1 MSFMDT
7 EFPSV
12 KRRAEAGDGYA
23 QERLAGAYFCG
34 CAYCTPDNDAAIY
47 WYDRAIAS
55 GRKDSYVE
63 KAHMFAGIDEE
74 GYQKALNILIQ
85 GSNDYS
91 IGAAATLGDWYSDY
105 RGRSSDP
112 PFWGIPIDYSK
123 AYAYYRRAIEMS
135 TLRLPS
141 NIDPG
146 REHLGRV
153 YAGLARLYWNGWGA
167 QKDQGV
173 ALIFALKAFK
183 DCPPAYATHAL
194 LEEMFNAGIGGEL
207 SSQLAKACRAHDHFM
222 LNEYLLLIEQQYG
235 DINKIQC

>member
-7 EFPSV
+7 EFPAV
-12 KRRAEAGDGYA
+12 KRRAEAGDGCA
-23 QERLAGAYFCG
+23 QDRLAGAYFSG

-55 GRKDSYVE
+55 GHKHSYVS
-63 KAHMFAGIDEE
+63 KAYMFAGIDAE
-74 GYQKALNILIQ
+74 GYQKALKILVE

-123 AYAYYRRAIEMS
+123 AYSYYRLAIKIS
-135 TLRLPS
+135 SLNLPAAV
-141 NIDPG
+141 NPG
-146 REHLGRV
+146 RDRLSRAF
-153 YAGLARLYWNGWGA
+153 AGLARLYWNGWGA
-167 QKDQGV
+167 CKDQEV
-173 ALIFALKAFK
+173 ALIFALKTFK
-183 DCPPAYATHAL
+183 DCPMAYASHAL

-207 SSQLAKACRAHDHFM
+207 SSQLAKACRVHDHFI
-222 LNEYLLLIEQQYG
+222 LGQYLSLIEQQCG
-235 DINKIQC
+235 DINRIQC